1 MSLKR
6 HPADDSIGYLRQG
19 AELVRKLDDDLF
31 VRSAGGRF
39 RGGVGSQFRHCID
52 FYECLLR
59 GLENEDLVDYAARTR
74 EERLETDRTAAAD
87 RLEQI
92 ADRLAAIDP
101 GSLTRQLKVRSEQPV
116 EGFPE
121 WCASTLHR
129 EFQFLVSHTVHH
141 YALIVSLL
149 GQLGY
154 ELEPEHADFGVAP
167 STLAH
172 WNEADQLAG

>member
-19 AELVRKLDDDLF
+19 AELVRKLDDDQF
-31 VRSAGGRF
+31 TRSAGGTF

-52 FYECLLR
+52 FYECFLR
-59 GLENEDLVDYAARTR
+59 GLEGDDQVDYAARSR
-74 EERLETDRTAAAD
+74 DRRLETERTATAD

-92 ADRLAAIDP
+92 ADRLATIDVSALDRP
-101 GSLTRQLKVRSEQPV
+101 LRVRSEKPV
-116 EGFPE
+116 EGVPE
-121 WCASTLHR
+121 WCSSTLHR
-129 EFQFLVSHTVHH
+129 ELQFLVSHTVHH

-149 GQLGY
+149 ARLGC
-154 ELEPEHADFGVAP
+154 ELGPEHADFGIAP

-172 WNEADQLAG
+172 WNEANQLAG

>member
-19 AELVRKLDDDLF
+19 AELVRQLDDDLF
-31 VRSAGGRF
+31 TRSADGRF

-52 FYECLLR
+52 FYECLLW
-59 GLENEDLVDYAARTR
+59 GLENEDLVDYAARSR
-74 EERLETDRTAAAD
+74 EQRLETERAAAAA

-92 ADRLAAIDP
+92 AKRLAAIDAS
-101 GSLTRQLKVRSEQPV
+101 SLDRPLRVRSEQPV
-116 EGFPE
+116 DGIPE
-121 WCASTLHR
+121 WCGSTLHR
-129 EFQFLVSHTVHH
+129 ELQFLVSHTVHH
-141 YALIVSLL
+141 YALIVALL
-149 GQLGY
+149 GGFGY
-154 ELEPEHADFGVAP
+154 ELGPEHADFGIAP

>member
-19 AELVRKLDDDLF
+19 AELIRDLDDDLF
-31 VRSAGGRF
+31 TRSTGGRF

-59 GLENEDLVDYAARTR
+59 GLEKDNLVDYAARSR
-74 EERLETDRTAAAD
+74 DVKLETERAAAAD

-92 ADRLAAIDP
+92 ADRLATIDAAALNRP
-101 GSLTRQLKVRSEQPV
+101 LKVRSEQPV
-116 EGFPE
+116 DGIPE
-121 WCASTLHR
+121 WCGSTLHR
-129 EFQFLVSHTVHH
+129 ELQFLVSHTVHH

-149 GQLGY
+149 ARLGY
-154 ELEPEHADFGVAP
+154 ELGAEHDNFGIAP

-172 WNEADQLAG
+172 WNEASPLAG

>member
-31 VRSAGGRF
+31 TRSVGERF

-52 FYECLLR
+52 FYECLLY
-59 GLENEDLVDYAARTR
+59 GLENEDLVDYSARSR
-74 EERLETDRTAAAD
+74 EQRLETERTAAAD

-92 ADRLAAIDP
+92 AQRLAAIDA
-101 GSLTRQLKVRSEQPV
+101 GSLDRPLKVRSERPV
-116 EGFPE
+116 DGIPE
-121 WCASTLHR
+121 WCSSTLHR
-129 EFQFLVSHTVHH
+129 ELQFLVSHTVHH
-141 YALIVSLL
+141 YALIASLL
-149 GQLGY
+149 ERLGY
-154 ELEPEHADFGVAP
+154 KLESEYADFGIAP

-172 WNEADQLAG
+172 WNEADQLSG